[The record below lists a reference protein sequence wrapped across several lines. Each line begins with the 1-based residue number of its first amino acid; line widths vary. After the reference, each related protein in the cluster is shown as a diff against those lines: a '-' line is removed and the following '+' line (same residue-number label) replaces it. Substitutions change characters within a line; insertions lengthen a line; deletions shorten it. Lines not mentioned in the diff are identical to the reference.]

1 MKRDGCGYEWDAMLV
16 GGPADGC
23 LDRVISI
30 EEQTPPKHM
39 FRLIDGN
46 EMNRETLGEKL
57 ILHLMRDS
65 VDVNQRVAV
74 YGLRDHHG
82 EESCLY
88 QYVESTSMGDFRK
101 KYCLPRGC
109 LKPDLGQQD

>member
-1 MKRDGCGYEWDAMLV
+1 MRRDGCGYEWDAMLV

-23 LDRVISI
+23 MDRAISI
-30 EEQTPPKHM
+30 EEHTPPKHL

-57 ILHLMRDS
+57 LMHLMRDS
-65 VDVNQRVAV
+65 MDPNQRVAV

-88 QYVESTSMGDFRK
+88 QYLESTNMGEFRK
-101 KYCLPRGC
+101 KYCEVRGSRGRDPGPR
-109 LKPDLGQQD
+109 D